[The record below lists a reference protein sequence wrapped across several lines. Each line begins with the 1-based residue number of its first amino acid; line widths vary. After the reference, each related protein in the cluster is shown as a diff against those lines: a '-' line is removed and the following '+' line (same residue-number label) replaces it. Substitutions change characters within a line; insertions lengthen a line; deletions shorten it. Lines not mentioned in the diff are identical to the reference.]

1 MGVAIL
7 ISNKIDFKL
16 KSIRR
21 DGDGHFILITGT
33 IHQEEVSILNIY
45 APNIKAPT
53 YVKETLLE
61 LKAVI
66 KPHTLIV
73 GDFNTPLS
81 PMDRS
86 IRQKPNRE
94 LRDLLEVLNQM
105 DLTDIYRTLHPNRKE
120 YTFFSAAHGTFSK
133 IDHILGNKANFH
145 RYKKILVTTCV
156 LSDHH
161 GLKLEFNKN
170 ASPRKPTNSWKLNS
184 QLLNHPWVKEEIK
197 KEIKLFLE
205 FNENK
210 DTTYSNLWDTMKAVL
225 RGKFIALSAQ
235 LKKTEKAHIGDL
247 TAHLKA
253 LEKKRS

>member
-1 MGVAIL
+1 MAIL

-21 DGDGHFILITGT
+21 DGDGHFILLTGT
-33 IHQEEVSILNIY
+33 INQEKVSILNIY

-53 YVKETLLE
+53 YVKEKLLE

-81 PMDRS
+81 PTDRS

-94 LRDLLEVLNQM
+94 IRELIEVMIKM
-105 DLTDIYRTLHPNRKE
+105 DLTDIYRTFQANRKE

-145 RYKKILVTTCV
+145 RYKKI
-156 LSDHH
+156 
-161 GLKLEFNKN
+161 
-170 ASPRKPTNSWKLNS
+170 
-184 QLLNHPWVKEEIK
+184 
-197 KEIKLFLE
+197 
-205 FNENK
+205 
-210 DTTYSNLWDTMKAVL
+210 
-225 RGKFIALSAQ
+225 
-235 LKKTEKAHIGDL
+235 
-247 TAHLKA
+247 
-253 LEKKRS
+253 